1 MADGQQGLIIVR
13 DSEPSKGRVVLMRIV
28 AIGASVIGVGL
39 ATTLAY
45 FIFQGIR
52 RTRLDNILD
61 EVYRAVR
68 GVWRLFVDMD
78 PVVAA
83 WAFPL
88 IGGFIIVMGMLIHRH
103 YDK

>member
-1 MADGQQGLIIVR
+1 MR
-13 DSEPSKGRVVLMRIV
+13 DSEPSKGRVALIRII
-28 AIGASVIGVGL
+28 AIGASILGVGL
-39 ATTLAY
+39 ATSIAY

-52 RTRLDNILD
+52 RTRLDNIMD
-61 EVYRAVR
+61 EMYRAVR
-68 GVWRLFVDMD
+68 GVWRLFVNMD

-88 IGGFIIVMGMLIHRH
+88 IGGFIIVMGMLIYRR

>member
-1 MADGQQGLIIVR
+1 MR
-13 DSEPSKGRVVLMRIV
+13 DSEPSKGRVFLIRLV
-28 AIGASVIGVGL
+28 AIGASIIGVGL
-39 ATTLAY
+39 ATSIAY

-52 RTRLDNILD
+52 RTRLDNVLD

-68 GVWRLFVDMD
+68 GVWRLLVNMD